1 VPLNLCYFVPV
12 IYILEFDFLIN
23 RKKLLADHRLLGR
36 WGEKYCEKFLKDKG
50 LKTLTRN
57 FTCKT
62 GEIDLIMVAP
72 DGSLVFVEVRT
83 KTDENFSDVE
93 SSITSAKKT
102 RLKRAAKY
110 FIATNN
116 IEDRPFRFDI
126 AAIVLGLKG
135 KPQIR
140 YYENAFIP

>member
-1 VPLNLCYFVPV
+1 MFGF
-12 IYILEFDFLIN
+12 IFN
-23 RKKLLADHRLLGR
+23 RKKLLADIKLLGR

-57 FTCKT
+57 FSCKT
-62 GEIDLIMVAP
+62 GEIDLIMV
-72 DGSLVFVEVRT
+72 DSDRSIVFVEVRT
-83 KTDENFSDVE
+83 KTDEKFSDVE
-93 SSITSAKKT
+93 SSITPAKKT

-126 AAIVLGLKG
+126 VAIVLGLKG
-135 KPQIR
+135 KPQLR
-140 YYENAFIP
+140 HYENAFIP